1 MPPAP
6 GRPDVRTVTVGV
18 LGSGTVGAS
27 VLTLLERRRDI
38 LESMGVRVRVAGVLV
53 RDTTRARDIPDA
65 SLLTSDPSFLN
76 GCGLVIEA
84 MGGVDRPLS
93 LLLPYLESGRPLVTA
108 NKAMLAERWDVLK
121 EHALAGRLYYE
132 ASVMAGTPVIGPM
145 STVLRA
151 SRFESLMAVVNG
163 TCNYI
168 LGRMEQGGSYADAL
182 AEAQRL
188 GYAEDP
194 PTLDVGGWDSAHK
207 LAVLARFCADGDFPF
222 DAIRVS
228 GIDALTEA
236 DIQDAMRSGERYK
249 LVARLE
255 RAGEGWRASVAP
267 ERLPQDHPLVT
278 AGSSRNALVYHG
290 EECGDLI
297 FAGGGAGGLITA
309 SAVVGDVLDHLIGF
323 PGHVPLH

>member
-1 MPPAP
+1 M
-6 GRPDVRTVTVGV
+6 VGV
-18 LGSGTVGAS
+18 LGGGTVGAS
-27 VLTLLERRRDI
+27 VLQLLERRAGT
-38 LESMGVRVRVAGVLV
+38 LEAMGVRLRVAGVLV
-53 RDTTRARDIPDA
+53 RDAQRPRDVPDP
-65 SLLTSDPSFLN
+65 SLLTDDPAFLN

-84 MGGVDRPLS
+84 LGGVDRPLE
-93 LLLPYLESGRPLVTA
+93 LLTPYLNSDRPLVTA

-121 EHALAGRLYYE
+121 PHALAGRLYYE

-151 SRFESLMAVVNG
+151 SRFESLAAVVNG

-168 LGRMEQGGSYADAL
+168 LGQMEGGGSYQDAL

-207 LAVLARFCADGDFPF
+207 LAVLARFCADGDFPLG
-222 DAIRVS
+222 AISVT
-228 GIDALTEA
+228 GIEALTP
-236 DIQDAMRSGERYK
+236 QDLQAARARGERYK

-267 ERLPQDHPLVT
+267 ESLPLDHPLVT

-309 SAVVGDVLDHLIGF
+309 SAVVGDVLDYLIGF